1 MSRKE
6 CSTGKGT
13 LYASWNP
20 ARRAEVLGQVHQ
32 ETRLALSRL
41 CSARR
46 SDRVIEIPP
55 TYAEPPVSIRSAL
68 SLSDSI
74 RSTLSLSGS
83 VGSRRPGPYPPP
95 LSYQLVFWVQ
105 IVVHQPH
112 TMFSTMPQLYFP
124 PGMRSR

>member
-1 MSRKE
+1 M
-6 CSTGKGT
+6 
-13 LYASWNP
+13 
-20 ARRAEVLGQVHQ
+20 
-32 ETRLALSRL
+32 
-41 CSARR
+41 
-46 SDRVIEIPP
+46 IEIPP
-55 TYAEPPVSIRSAL
+55 AYAEPPVSVRSAL
-68 SLSDSI
+68 SLSVSI

-124 PGMRSR
+124 PGMRSKGGRLSFSLPTGNCSPDSSDRVG